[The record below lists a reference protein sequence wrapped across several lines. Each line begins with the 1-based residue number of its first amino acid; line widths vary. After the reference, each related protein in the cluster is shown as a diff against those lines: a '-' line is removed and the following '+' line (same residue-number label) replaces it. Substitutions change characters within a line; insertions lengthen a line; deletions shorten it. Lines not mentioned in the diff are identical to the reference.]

1 MTLRGL
7 FHPLGKH
14 AAYAESIK
22 TLKISLL
29 ETTMIWHDLLVD
41 SSEADGIRP
50 EVSVYLRMLKKRIDS
65 FSARNFVYMLALRP
79 RVRIIEQPRY
89 RRFLGG
95 LLMRIAIGNQGRQQ
109 RIIIPTAYLTALQLG
124 VRPTVSFTPR
134 MITFKGNG
142 NSFSIPVHNL
152 LLDLSVNLGVASEVT
167 YVGRTEDPATR
178 VIDGNHRGLTDT
190 LAIALERQDDVFL
203 YTNTFHARS
212 HSASKDGGMV
222 FVFSNSLTDNI
233 PIKPETDLIE
243 KLLITYFDPVTMKKE
258 RDSDQTKLRKILT
271 RLSENE
277 NVAAV
282 EMRLEVDDTSDY
294 YRFGNANVAYGH
306 RHAFVCTVEGNEVT
320 CAPLPEDD
328 ALSSEE

>member
-7 FHPLGKH
+7 FNPLSKHP
-14 AAYAESIK
+14 AYAESIK

-29 ETTMIWHDLLVD
+29 ETTMIWHGLLVD
-41 SSEADGIRP
+41 SPEADGTRL
-50 EVSVYLRMLKKRIDS
+50 EVSAYLRMLKKQIDD

-79 RVRIIEQPRY
+79 RLRISEQPRY
-89 RRFLGG
+89 RKFLGG
-95 LLMRIAIGNQGRQQ
+95 LLIRIAIGNEGRQE
-109 RIIIPTAYLTALQLG
+109 RIVIPTAYFTALQLG

-142 NSFSIPVHNL
+142 NSFSAPVHNL
-152 LLDLSVNLGVASEVT
+152 LLDLGVNLGVASEVT
-167 YVGRTEDPATR
+167 YVGRTEDPGTR

-203 YTNTFHARS
+203 YTSTFHARS

-258 RDSDQTKLRKILT
+258 RDSDRTKLRKILT
-271 RLSENE
+271 RLREKE

-320 CAPLPEDD
+320 CASLNETTP
-328 ALSSEE
+328 